1 MNQTIESQKNIH
13 ATGKVI
19 KAFGNLLQVQFEG
32 DIRQGEVVMV
42 HVDDQKLK
50 AEVIEIVGNEAKI
63 QVFED
68 TRGIKL
74 LTPVYF
80 TGDLLEAEL
89 GPGLLKSIFDGL
101 QNPLAKVAEMSGFFL
116 PRGIYLPAIDRDL
129 KWNFEPVAKVGDQL
143 KRGDTLG
150 TTMEGRFPHHI
161 MVPFSHYGQY
171 KITWMIAPGSYNV
184 DTVVAKATDQDDKE
198 VSFTMVQKWPV
209 KSALVQGEKIKPTK
223 MMDTGERIIDTQF
236 PLLKGGSFCTPGPF
250 GAGKTVLQHHL
261 SKYASVDI
269 VLFVACGERAG
280 EVVEVLREFPHLTD
294 PHTGES
300 LMNRTVIICNTS
312 SMPVAARESSIY
324 MGITIAEYY
333 RQMGLDILVLADST
347 SRWAQALREMSGRL
361 EEIPGEEAFPAY
373 LASRIADFYERSG
386 VIALPHGRSGSIT
399 IGGAVSPAGGNF
411 EEPVT
416 QATLSVVGA
425 FLGLSRARSDSRRYP
440 AIDPLISWSKYLD
453 VVAKDINHL
462 ADGKKNNEEDNSTN
476 QEVDEWDKMV
486 KRALKILFQSDEI
499 AKRMEVVGEEGVAI
513 EDFYIYLKGELYE
526 VSYLQQNAFDKE
538 DTYSPLERQIPL
550 FKLINRIFL
559 ADFHFSNKEDS
570 RQFFL
575 NLQNEIKNMNGMPF
589 KTEQYR
595 HAFKTIE
602 EKIYQAT
609 HKKKAN

>member
-1 MNQTIESQKNIH
+1 MSQTVETTTSKYATGH
-13 ATGKVI
+13 ATGKVV
-19 KAFGNLLQVQFEG
+19 KAFGNLLQVAFEG
-32 DIRQGEVVMV
+32 DIRQGEVAMV
-42 HVDDQKLK
+42 HVDGQQLK
-50 AEVIEIVGNEAKI
+50 AEVIEIVGSEAKI

-68 TRGIKL
+68 TRGIQL
-74 LTPVYF
+74 ATEVSF

-89 GPGLLKSIFDGL
+89 GPGLLTSIFDGL
-101 QNPLAKVAEMSGFFL
+101 QNPLVDVAEVSGYFL
-116 PRGIYLPAIDRDL
+116 PRGIYLPSVDR
-129 KWNFEPVAKVGDQL
+129 KKSWEFEPKAKVGDQL
-143 KRGDTLG
+143 LRGETIG
-150 TTMEGRFPHHI
+150 TTMEGRFTHQI
-161 MVPFSHYGQY
+161 MVPFSLYGRY
-171 KITWMIAPGSYNV
+171 TLTWVISPGSYTV
-184 DTVVAKATDQDDKE
+184 DTVVAKAKDEQGKE

-209 KSALVQGEKIKPTK
+209 KRALIHGEKVKPSK

-280 EVVEVLREFPHLTD
+280 EVVEVLREFPHLID

-386 VIALPHGRSGSIT
+386 VVALPKGGSGSIT

-440 AIDPLISWSKYLD
+440 AIDPLISWSKYLA
-453 VVAKDINHL
+453 VVSQEINQ
-462 ADGKKNNEEDNSTN
+462 GEMTTGGEIENSLN
-476 QEVDEWDKMV
+476 QEVDDWGLMV
-486 KRALKILFQSDEI
+486 KRASKFIIQSDEI
-499 AKRMEVVGEEGVAI
+499 SKRMEVVGEEGVSL
-513 EDFYIYLKGELYE
+513 EDFYTYLKGELYE

-550 FKLINRIFL
+550 FKLINRIF
-559 ADFHFSNKEDS
+559 ATEFRFSNKEDA

-575 NLQNEIKNMNGMPF
+575 NLQNEIKSLNGNS
-589 KTEQYR
+589 TSWNV
-595 HAFKTIE
+595 
-602 EKIYQAT
+602 
-609 HKKKAN
+609 KKP

>member
-1 MNQTIESQKNIH
+1 MSQAIESQEKVH
-13 ATGKVI
+13 ATGKVV
-19 KAFGNLLQVQFEG
+19 KAFGNLLQVEFEG

-42 HVDDQKLK
+42 HVEDQKLK
-50 AEVIEIVGNEAKI
+50 AEVIEIIGNEAKI

-68 TRGIKL
+68 TRGVKL

-89 GPGLLKSIFDGL
+89 GPGLLQSIFDGL
-101 QNPLAKVAEMSGFFL
+101 QNPLVKVAEMSGFFL
-116 PRGIYLPAIDRDL
+116 PRGIYLPAIDRED
-129 KWNFEPVAKVGDQL
+129 KWEFQPVAKVGDRL
-143 KRGDTLG
+143 KRGDTIG
-150 TTMEGRFPHHI
+150 TTMEGRFKHHI
-161 MVPFSHYGQY
+161 MVPFSLYGEY
-171 KITWMIAPGSYNV
+171 KITVVIAAGGYNV
-184 DTVVAKATDQDDKE
+184 DTVVAQALDQEGKE
-198 VSFTMVQKWPV
+198 FSFTMVQKWPV
-209 KSALVQGEKIKPTK
+209 KTALMHGEKIKPTK
-223 MMDTGERIIDTQF
+223 MLDTGERIIDTQF

-280 EVVEVLREFPHLTD
+280 EVVEVLREFPHLID

-333 RQMGLDILVLADST
+333 RQMGLDVLVLADST

-453 VVAKDINHL
+453 VVAKDLNQQQSEQ
-462 ADGKKNNEEDNSTN
+462 DKGEKESWDN
-476 QEVDEWDKMV
+476 QEVDNWDKMV
-486 KRALKILFQSDEI
+486 KRALKILIQSDEI
-499 AKRMEVVGEEGVAI
+499 AKRVEVVGEEGVALQ
-513 EDFYIYLKGELYE
+513 DFYIYLKGELYE
-526 VSYLQQNAFDKE
+526 VAYLQQNAFDKE
-538 DTYSPLERQIPL
+538 DTYCPLKRQIPL

-559 ADFHFSNKEDS
+559 ASFNFTTKEEA
-570 RQFFL
+570 REFFL
-575 NLQNEIKNMNGMPF
+575 NLQNEIKNLNGMPF
-589 KTEQYR
+589 KSEQYQMG
-595 HAFKTIE
+595 FTKIE
-602 EKIYQAT
+602 EKIYHASHIT
-609 HKKKAN
+609 D